1 MGLFS
6 RWFKAEKKIY
16 ASDILAR
23 LPGSWAGPGKVYTPA
38 GVQNYRVELTL
49 AAENVGARH
58 ASPLQISGKMI
69 SYFESGTILDTPV
82 QLKLEKDIWSL
93 IYTQTNVHGQGKFSD
108 GKLEF
113 LQKDP
118 SGKPG
123 GQTVEIWNLLSSDH
137 LFIENFILGPDGKKE
152 PFLKIMLQKT

>member
-6 RWFKAEKKIY
+6 RWFKAEKNFS
-16 ASDILAR
+16 ASEIFVH
-23 LPGSWAGPGKVYTPA
+23 LPGCWAGPGKIYTPA

-49 AAENVGARH
+49 DADAGALP
-58 ASPLQISGKMI
+58 ASPLLTGKLI
-69 SYFESGTILDTPV
+69 SYFESGTILNTPV
-82 QLKLEKDIWSL
+82 QLKLEKEIWYL
-93 IYTQTNVHGQGKFSD
+93 VYTQTNVHGQGKLAA

-118 SGKPG
+118 SGKSG
-123 GQTVEIWNLLSSDH
+123 GQTVETWSFLSADH
-137 LFIENFILGPDGKKE
+137 LFIENFILGPTVEKE

>member
-6 RWFKAEKKIY
+6 RADKSQKNFSLEEVLTY
-16 ASDILAR
+16 
-23 LPGSWAGPGKVYTPA
+23 LPGHWAGPGKIYTPA

-49 AAENVGARH
+49 DADTATTPVSR
-58 ASPLQISGKMI
+58 LLTGKLV

-82 QLKLEKDIWSL
+82 QLKLEKEIWFL
-93 IYTQTNVHGQGKFSD
+93 VYTQTNVHGQGKLAA
-108 GKLEF
+108 GKLGF

-118 SGKPG
+118 PSKSG
-123 GQTVEIWNLLSSDH
+123 GQTEEIWNFLSADH
-137 LFIENFILGPDGKKE
+137 LFIENFIIGPTGERE